1 MAHDEALTNDHFNQ
15 HIDEQLDRRRGLVQ
29 RYEPGAGWLDD
40 VVDTIDS
47 SHISDEELRRLYVS
61 SIVRKREGEATR
73 SVTNMARKI
82 AETGQMPLDWFQ
94 YADRPIAYT
103 EEIPDEEGNLKK
115 KETRVTLRSATG
127 EDFLAWARWREK
139 QANHTHEVE
148 MKTVKVFRGW
158 AHEMALGGFRSFPE
172 YAESV
177 TGAGVDDSDDEAMGL

>member
-1 MAHDEALTNDHFNQ
+1 MAHDDALTNDQFHQ

-29 RYEPGAGWLDD
+29 RYEPGAEWLDD

-103 EEIPDEEGNLKK
+103 IEEPDGEGNLKK
-115 KETRVTLRSATG
+115 KETRVTLRSAMG
-127 EDFLAWARWREK
+127 YDFLAWARWREK
-139 QANHTHEVE
+139 QAKNTYDVE
-148 MKTVKVFRGW
+148 MKTVDVFRDW
-158 AHEMALGGFRSFPE
+158 AHEMKTGGFRHFSE
-172 YAESV
+172 YAQHV
-177 TGAGVDDSDDEAMGL
+177 TGSDFDD

>member
-1 MAHDEALTNDHFNQ
+1 MAHDDSLTNDQFHQ
-15 HIDEQLDRRRGLVQ
+15 HIDEQLDHRRRLVQ

-73 SVTNMARKI
+73 SVTNMARKM

-103 EEIPDEEGNLKK
+103 IEEPDEEGNLKR

-127 EDFLAWARWREK
+127 DDFRAWARWREK
-139 QANHTHEVE
+139 QAKNTYDVE

-158 AHEMALGGFRSFPE
+158 AREMEVGGFRSFRD
-172 YAESV
+172 YAASV
-177 TGAGVDDSDDEAMGL
+177 TGVSQEQPD